1 MSMDKMIPL
10 MLSGIKDTLYMTTV
24 STLFAYLLGLP
35 IAILLVLTAPSGLK
49 PQKLVY
55 RLLDMIVNIF
65 RSIPFLIL
73 MILVIPVTRAI
84 AGKAYGSTATIVPL
98 VIAAAPYVA
107 RMIESSLLEVDPG
120 VIEAA
125 QTMGANIPTII
136 FKVLIPE
143 AKTSLIVG
151 ATISCGTILGYSA
164 MSGAIGGGGLGQIA
178 ISYGYNRYQTD
189 VLFVTVALLI
199 VLMQVIQIV
208 GMKIS
213 RTTDMRVRNCGERR
227 GALPRT
233 PPET

>member
-10 MLSGIKDTLYMTTV
+10 MLGGIKDTLYMTTV

-35 IAILLVLTAPSGLK
+35 LAILLVLTAPSGLK

-55 RLLDMIVNIF
+55 RLLDTVVNIF

-125 QTMGANIPTII
+125 QSMGANIPTII

-164 MSGAIGGGGLGQIA
+164 MGGGGRGQIA

-213 RTTDMRVRNCGERR
+213 RKTDKRVRN
-227 GALPRT
+227 
-233 PPET
+233 

>member
-1 MSMDKMIPL
+1 MATDQLIQ
-10 MLSGIKDTLYMTTV
+10 MLTQGVWDTLYVTVV
-24 STLFAYLLGLP
+24 STLLAYVIGIPLGVLLYG
-35 IAILLVLTAPSGLK
+35 TTSGSLFPNK
-49 PQKLVY
+49 AVNSVVGV
-55 RLLDMIVNIF
+55 IVNVL
-65 RSIPFLIL
+65 RSIPFIILLIL
-73 MILVIPVTRAI
+73 TQPVA
-84 AGKAYGSTATIVPL
+84 KAMVGSKLGNQAFIVYL
-98 VIAAAPYVA
+98 VIAAAPFVA
-107 RMIESSLLEVDPG
+107 RMIESSLREVDSG

-125 QTMGANIPTII
+125 QSMGANIPTII

-213 RTTDMRVRNCGERR
+213 RKTDKRVRN
-227 GALPRT
+227 
-233 PPET
+233 

>member
-10 MLSGIKDTLYMTTV
+10 MLGGIKDTLYMTTV

-35 IAILLVLTAPSGLK
+35 LAILLVLTAPSGLK

-55 RLLDMIVNIF
+55 RLLDTVVNIF

-120 VIEAA
+120 VIEA
-125 QTMGANIPTII
+125 ANIPTII

-199 VLMQVIQIV
+199 VLMQVIQII

-213 RTTDMRVRNCGERR
+213 RKTDKRVRN
-227 GALPRT
+227 
-233 PPET
+233 